1 MLLQLALA
9 SMALAAPTMHVEKA
23 NAWQY
28 GTGGGIV
35 GFVVLI
41 LDLIVIIEVL
51 QSTRP
56 VSHKVGWSLL
66 IFLFPIIGIILYWLF
81 SNREQHK
88 AAGGYEAIP

>member
-1 MLLQLALA
+1 MYQNVFTMLLQLALA

-41 LDLIVIIEVL
+41 LDLIVISKYLVVL
-51 QSTRP
+51 PR
-56 VSHKVGWSLL
+56 L
-66 IFLFPIIGIILYWLF
+66 
-81 SNREQHK
+81 
-88 AAGGYEAIP
+88 